1 MDGGCLWRE
10 AFAAEPDEALSLT
23 PRTDMVKAEHKL
35 QVVF

>member
-10 AFAAEPDEALSLT
+10 AFAAEPDLSLT